1 MPAIKVLERR
11 TIASLATI
19 AAIGVGT
26 AAALGARHSPTIE
39 KVDFAR
45 TVTTTAPA
53 YNAALA
59 PASNADIKEFRI
71 PITDEKIEIADG
83 VSYDG
88 WTFGG
93 TVPGPVIRARVGD
106 KVRVTVVNESPMPH
120 SIDFHAAQVPA
131 NVAYRTIMPN
141 DSVSFEFTPRV
152 AGAFMVHC
160 GTPPVTMHLM
170 QGMYFAMIVDP
181 ANGWGTKADKEFVLV
196 QSEFYSK
203 ANPKLGEKQ
212 GDDHDGMQHG
222 SANGGPD
229 AGDPDDAGA
238 TGSAV
243 QIPAEIPDYN
253 AAMKKDA
260 SYVVFN
266 GRAFQYKANPL
277 KVDVGDR
284 VRFYVVNAGPSF
296 TSDFHI
302 VGAIFDRVYPDGNPA
317 HVLEGVQTYGI
328 PAGGGVVFEAVFDKD
343 DSGEGIYA
351 FVTHAFADA
360 EKGAVGMIQVGTP
373 KQFATMSH

>member
-1 MPAIKVLERR
+1 MPAINVLEKR
-11 TIASLATI
+11 TIVSLATI
-19 AAIGVGT
+19 AAIGIG
-26 AAALGARHSPTIE
+26 AGSALGARHGPTIE
-39 KVDFAR
+39 TVDFAK
-45 TVTTTAPA
+45 TVTATTPA
-53 YNAALA
+53 FDASLA
-59 PASNADIKEFRI
+59 PVSDAEIKEFRI
-71 PITDEKIEIADG
+71 PITDERIEIADN

-106 KVRVTVVNESPMPH
+106 KVRVNVVNESPMPH

-141 DSVSFEFTPRV
+141 DSISFEFTPRV

-170 QGMYFAMIVDP
+170 QGMYLAMIVDP
-181 ANGWGTKADKEFVLV
+181 ADGWGTKADKEFVLV

-203 ANPKLGEKQ
+203 PNAANGGERS
-212 GDDHDGMQHG
+212 GEGHDGMNH
-222 SANGGPD
+222 GGPN
-229 AGDPDDAGA
+229 AGDADDVAKGV
-238 TGSAV
+238 SQAV
-243 QIPAEIPDYN
+243 EIPAAIPDYN

-277 KVDVGDR
+277 KVDEGDR
-284 VRFYVVNAGPSF
+284 VRFFVVNAGPSF

-302 VGAIFDRVYPDGNPA
+302 VGAIFDRVYPDGDPA

-343 DSGEGIYA
+343 ASGTGLYP

-360 EKGAVGMIQVGTP
+360 EKGAVGIIQVGTP
-373 KQFATMSH
+373 TQFATMSH